1 MLNKNILLCVC
12 GGVAVFKAAAL
23 TSKLVQQGANVKV
36 IMTNSAMKFI
46 TPLTFQVL
54 SKNEVYVDTFNE
66 SNPEAVQ
73 HIDLAKWADITIIAP
88 ATANVIGKIANGI
101 ADDMLTTT
109 IMATVNPVII
119 APAMNVNM
127 YNNKIVQENIDR
139 LKKLDYIFF
148 EPSEGL
154 LACGDIGKGRLLE
167 PEDIIKNL
175 NNIFNESNY
184 FNGKKILITA
194 GPTIEKIDPVRF
206 ISNFSSGKM
215 GYALAEQAARFGA
228 DVTLISGPTKLPP
241 PKGIRLI
248 NINSADEMFEAVKE
262 NFELNEIIIKSAAVA
277 DYTPITIEDN
287 KIKKKSNDMIL
298 KLKKTTD
305 ILKWLGENK
314 SDKVLIGFAAETNNV
329 LEYAQDKLQ
338 RKNLDYIIVNDV
350 SKEGAGFNVDTNIA
364 TLISRDGTKIDFPL
378 LSKKDLAKQIM
389 EVLYEKVV
397 KDYDTR

>member
-12 GGVAVFKAAAL
+12 GGVAAFKAVAL

-66 SNPEAVQ
+66 SQPEAVR
-73 HIDLAKWADITIIAP
+73 HIDLAKWADITLIAP

-109 IMATVNPVII
+109 IMASVNPVII

-127 YNNKIVQENIDR
+127 YNNKIVQENINK
-139 LKKLDYIFF
+139 LKRLDYIFF
-148 EPSEGL
+148 EPSEGV
-154 LACGDIGKGRLLE
+154 LACGDTGKGRLLE
-167 PEDIIKNL
+167 PEDIIDNL
-175 NNIFNESNY
+175 KSIFNESNLLS
-184 FNGKKILITA
+184 GKKILITA

-228 DVTLISGPTKLPP
+228 DVTLISGPTKLAP
-241 PKGIRLI
+241 PKGVRII
-248 NINSADEMFEAVKE
+248 KVNSANEMFDAVKQ
-262 NFELNEIIIKSAAVA
+262 NFEINEIIIKSAAVA
-277 DYTPITIEDN
+277 DYTPEISEN
-287 KIKKKSNDMIL
+287 SKIKKNSDEMIL

-305 ILKWLGENK
+305 ILKWLGEHK
-314 SDKVLIGFAAETNNV
+314 SEKILIGFAAETNNA
-329 LEYAQDKLQ
+329 LEYALDKLQ
-338 RKNLDYIIVNDV
+338 KKNLDYIIVNDV

-364 TLISRDGTKIDFPL
+364 TLIGRDGTKIDFPL
-378 LSKKDLAKQIM
+378 LSKKDLAKQIF

-397 KDYDTR
+397 KDYDTC

>member
-54 SKNEVYVDTFNE
+54 SRNEVYVDTFNE

-248 NINSADEMFEAVKE
+248 NINSAEEMFEAVKE
-262 NFELNEIIIKSAAVA
+262 NFELNKIIIKSAAVA

-305 ILKWLGENK
+305 ILKWLGDNK